1 MASIRPSF
9 RALHDPDECVG
20 GRPPCRRAR
29 LLSGI
34 CAALLVCAV
43 AGSATGDPMIMNLYP
58 TGFGFT
64 SGSVLAD
71 SQDGSWKVA
80 AWAAGGTFQPGYTP
94 TGTAPFAAYVYESN
108 VASPLGIP
116 EPWLGGTANNGFAGG
131 LWIGAQNS
139 PFGLINSPTSVH
151 QGDFRSSMV
160 FSTNFLASSTGLAH
174 LDFWAASDNAVAF
187 FVGGTVTT
195 STNVVDSGTMPLE
208 AGWQL
213 SATGSNFP
221 TIVGGTQIGFG
232 RGFASLTHYT
242 GYANVTSGS
251 NTLYAVLYDS
261 SSGSNNWT
269 GFMLTPVPEPSSV
282 VLAAIAC
289 GCIAFGHARSRR
301 RRDASAGPSP
311 HEDEPAIGPPTGHD
325 ARRL

>member
-1 MASIRPSF
+1 MTSIRASS
-9 RALHDPDECVG
+9 RVLHDTDTRAG
-20 GRPPCRRAR
+20 ARPPCRRAG
-29 LLSGI
+29 LVSGI
-34 CAALLVCAV
+34 CAAFLACAV
-43 AGSATGDPMIMNLYP
+43 ADSATGDPMVMNLYP

-64 SGSVLAD
+64 AGSVAAD
-71 SQDGSWKVA
+71 SQDGAWKVA

-116 EPWLGGTANNGFAGG
+116 DEWLGGTANNGFAGG

-139 PFGLINSPTSVH
+139 PFGLVNTPTSVH
-151 QGDFRSSMV
+151 HGDFRSSMV
-160 FSTNFLASSTGLAH
+160 FSTSFMASATGLAH
-174 LDFWAASDNAVAF
+174 LDFWAASDNAIAF

-195 STNVVDSGTMPLE
+195 STNVVDSGTIPLE
-208 AGWQL
+208 PGWQL

-232 RGFASLTHYT
+232 RGFATLTHYT
-242 GYANVTSGS
+242 GYANVTAGT

-261 SSGSNNWT
+261 SSGTNNWT

-282 VLAAIAC
+282 VLAAIAV

-301 RRDASAGPSP
+301 RRGAAAGPAG
-311 HEDEPAIGPPTGHD
+311 HEEPPPAG
-325 ARRL
+325 